1 VAALVLIAAVCVGA
15 LGVVRQ
21 WYGEDGRW
29 LILASVLAISLVVV
43 HSRARDG
50 SSRWTPRTVFVV
62 FAGGLVG
69 LVLAAVQPDAIPFV
83 ALGVFGVSLL
93 TVRTAPRKRCPVCG
107 QSLEASG
114 DGCGCAASDTGADTG
129 T

>member
-69 LVLAAVQPDAIPFV
+69 LVLAAVQPDAIPVV
-83 ALGVFGVSLL
+83 ALGVLGVSLL
-93 TVRTAPRKRCPVCG
+93 TVRTRPMTRCATCG
-107 QSLEASG
+107 ESVKNEAQT
-114 DGCGCAASDTGADTG
+114 CARCSSDQTPA
-129 T
+129 

>member
-1 VAALVLIAAVCVGA
+1 MLIAAVSVGA
-15 LGVVRQ
+15 LGLVREWNGQ
-21 WYGEDGRW
+21 DGRW
-29 LILASVLAISLVVV
+29 LLLASGFAVSLVIV

-69 LVLAAVQPDAIPFV
+69 LVLVALQPDTAPVV

-93 TVRTAPRKRCPVCG
+93 TARR
-107 QSLEASG
+107 L
-114 DGCGCAASDTGADTG
+114 
-129 T
+129 